1 MKRKISFLFNQIWA
15 GEKTVTGISVIYIA
29 ACVFLPYLQI
39 FLTKTLVAGI
49 ERQYAWEKFVAV
61 FVSIFLLHLLFSCA
75 KGWIAAAIE
84 WGSKTIVN
92 NLLKLLDYKTM
103 TTDYLNVEGMT
114 GQSLRQKALN
124 SVYVFGQSALPKLVS
139 IAINFLGLLFYGIT
153 VGIWNRVILF
163 TVILTTLIGYFL
175 TYLQHGYEMK
185 RKEEIVDTEK
195 KLQYLETESFSL
207 QAAREIRLY
216 DMSGVISGLY
226 HRNTERRITAERQV
240 CAGRLYANCAG
251 CFLSCIRN
259 FVAYFYLI
267 HLVTRNQMAISD
279 FVLVSGVVSGLSGW
293 LFGLLEDVAAIRKMC
308 LYMDDYF
315 EYLDLKDHDKDRL
328 LPAHKQKEKISSSSP
343 KLELIQVSFRYEGA
357 GEDTLKN
364 INLTIQPGEK
374 LGIVGKNGAG
384 KTTLIKLLAGL
395 YKPTQGRILLNGI
408 DVMSYTKEEYYKHI
422 SAVFQDI
429 VLLPVGILQ
438 NVSSHKKSA
447 SNEERVWRSLEMAGL
462 SMKVQTFEQ
471 GLYTPMRKDVREDA
485 IDLSGGEQQK
495 LMIAKAM
502 YKDSELLIL
511 DEPTA
516 ALDPISENNIYQKY
530 NELTQKITSFFISH
544 RLISTCFCD
553 RIILLDEGRI
563 IEQGTHLSLLEKK
576 GMYWKMFTLQSQYY
590 KKG

>member
-1 MKRKISFLFNQIWA
+1 
-15 GEKTVTGISVIYIA
+15 
-29 ACVFLPYLQI
+29 
-39 FLTKTLVAGI
+39 
-49 ERQYAWEKFVAV
+49 
-61 FVSIFLLHLLFSCA
+61 
-75 KGWIAAAIE
+75 
-84 WGSKTIVN
+84 
-92 NLLKLLDYKTM
+92 
-103 TTDYLNVEGMT
+103 
-114 GQSLRQKALN
+114 
-124 SVYVFGQSALPKLVS
+124 
-139 IAINFLGLLFYGIT
+139 
-153 VGIWNRVILF
+153 
-163 TVILTTLIGYFL
+163 
-175 TYLQHGYEMK
+175 
-185 RKEEIVDTEK
+185 
-195 KLQYLETESFSL
+195 
-207 QAAREIRLY
+207 
-216 DMSGVISGLY
+216 
-226 HRNTERRITAERQV
+226 
-240 CAGRLYANCAG
+240 
-251 CFLSCIRN
+251 
-259 FVAYFYLI
+259 
-267 HLVTRNQMAISD
+267 MAISD

-576 GMYWKMFTLQSQYY
+576 GMYWKLFTLQSQYY

>member
-1 MKRKISFLFNQIWA
+1 MKRKISFLLNHIWA
-15 GEKTVTGISVIYIA
+15 GKKTLIWISIIYIV
-29 ACVFLPYLQI
+29 ACVFLPYVQI
-39 FLTKTLVAGI
+39 FLTKTLVVGI
-49 ERQYAWEKFVAV
+49 ERQYSWAKFVVV
-61 FVSIFLLHLLFSCA
+61 FVSIFLLHLLLSSA
-75 KGWIAAAIE
+75 KGWITATLE
-84 WGSKTIVN
+84 WDSKTIVN
-92 NLLKLLDYKTM
+92 NLLNLLDYKTM

-139 IAINFLGLLFYGIT
+139 IVINFLGLLFYGIT
-153 VGIWNRVILF
+153 VGLCNRVILF
-163 TVILTTLIGYFL
+163 TVITTTLIGYFL

-185 RKEEIVDTEK
+185 RKEEVVDTEK
-195 KLQYLETESFSL
+195 KIQYLETESFSL

-216 DMSGVISGLY
+216 DMSSVLSGLY
-226 HRNTERRITAERQV
+226 QRNTERRIIAEREIST
-240 CAGRLYANCAG
+240 GRLHVNCAG
-251 CFLSCIRN
+251 CLLSCIRN

-279 FVLVSGVVSGLSGW
+279 FVLMIGMVSGLSGW
-293 LFGLLEDVAAIRKMC
+293 LLGLLEDVATIQKLC

-315 EYLDLKDHDKDRL
+315 EYLDLKDNDKDYFL
-328 LPAHKQKEKISSSSP
+328 LDNKQKEIISLASP

-357 GEDTLKN
+357 REDTLKD

-374 LGIVGKNGAG
+374 LAIVGKNGAG
-384 KTTLIKLLAGL
+384 KTTLIKLLSGL
-395 YKPTQGRILLNGI
+395 YKPTRGRILLNGI
-408 DVMSYTKEEYYKHI
+408 DVMAYNKEEYYKHI

-438 NVSSHKKSA
+438 NVSSHKKSE

-462 SMKVQTFEQ
+462 SMKVQSFEQ
-471 GLYTPMRKDVREDA
+471 GIYTPMRKDVRDDA

-530 NELTQKITSFFISH
+530 NELTQEVTSFFISH

-563 IEQGTHLSLLEKK
+563 VEQGTHLSLLKKK
-576 GMYWKMFTLQSQYY
+576 GLYWKMFTLQSQYY